1 MLYLLT
7 AYYKMKTLLLI
18 FLSLSL
24 SNQNGKLSGSMW
36 IHKIGTRCIDTL
48 TLLSNGKIAEYDCE
62 MDYKFSGTYVIHD
75 DILYLNVKDDS
86 HSEDRGKITYYREKY
101 IIKGNDLYVINTK
114 NDKKSYELWF
124 RKN

>member
-1 MLYLLT
+1 
-7 AYYKMKTLLLI
+7 
-18 FLSLSL
+18 
-24 SNQNGKLSGSMW
+24 
-36 IHKIGTRCIDTL
+36 
-48 TLLSNGKIAEYDCE
+48 

-86 HSEDRGKITYYREKY
+86 HSEDRGKTTYYREKY